1 VYLYLKQIK
10 IMVKNKHTYTAIPKK
25 KNLKLDGIDPI
36 KTEIIRNALNSAANQ
51 MKQALCRTAFSPIIY
66 EVLDFASAIYDK
78 DVRLLSQ
85 APSLPLFMGT
95 LNFCVEEAVKGVGG
109 VDNLF
114 KGDIIIYNNP
124 FGTGAHQPDVALV
137 MPVFYKTNLIGYTA
151 IKAHWLDIGAKDP
164 YCSDTIDYFQEGIIF
179 PGVKLF
185 EKGKPVE
192 SIHRIILANSRLPE
206 AINGDMRAQCVGLNA
221 GAKAFTAIVEKY
233 GEKEFFNCVEV
244 IFNHG
249 ESVIKK
255 YFKKIPNGKYTAQGM
270 MDNNGIT
277 DDSIPFNI
285 SIEIKDEEVIIDYS
299 DSAPQQEG
307 PVNCP
312 LPSTVSAA
320 RIAISMLAGGGE
332 SPTEGHFRPIKV
344 ITKKGTMFH
353 PNPPAPCFLYGWPA
367 MQSIEVIYR
376 AIGDTFPKLV
386 PADSSGDICS
396 MVFWGTDSK
405 TNEVWADGAPY
416 PSGQGA
422 SNMGDGSSV
431 LHIAES
437 ATRFSPA
444 EVRESMYPYI
454 LNKVEFAQDRCGAG
468 EQNGG
473 MGIDFYFEFLDDTYL
488 TATLEKTKTNP
499 RGLLG
504 GNEGVANN
512 CVIVF
517 LNGEKETIGKT
528 TRCFLP
534 KGTQLQLKT
543 GGGGGYNMPINRTI
557 DSIYEDIENE
567 LISEKFA
574 KIHYPQYKK

>member
-1 VYLYLKQIK
+1 MHNTI
-10 IMVKNKHTYTAIPKK
+10 HTYSAVPKTNRIK
-25 KNLKLDGIDPI
+25 STEIDPI
-36 KTEIIRNALNSAANQ
+36 QTEIIRNALNSAANQ

-95 LNFCVEEAVKGVGG
+95 LNFCVEAAVEGVGG
-109 VDNLF
+109 IDNLF
-114 KGDIIIYNNP
+114 EGDIIIYNNP
-124 FGTGAHQPDVALV
+124 YGTGAHQPDVALV
-137 MPVFYKTNLIGYTA
+137 MPVFFKQKLIGYTA

-192 SIHRIILANSRLPE
+192 SIHKMILANSRVPE
-206 AINGDMRAQCVGLNA
+206 AINGDMRAQCIGLHA
-221 GAKAFTAIVEKY
+221 GAKSFTAIVEKY
-233 GEKEFFNCVEV
+233 GEDTFFDCVEA
-244 IFNHG
+244 IFEHG
-249 ESVIKK
+249 ETVVKN
-255 YFKKIPNGKYTAQGM
+255 YFKKIPNGTYNAQGM

-277 DDSIPFNI
+277 DDCIPFNI

-299 DSAPQQEG
+299 DTPQQQEG

-353 PNPPAPCFLYGWPA
+353 PRPPAPCFLYGWPA

-376 AIGDTFPKLV
+376 AIGNTFPEFV

-396 MVFWGTDSK
+396 MVFWGTNSK
-405 TNEVWADGAPY
+405 TNEIWADGSPY

-422 SNMGDGSSV
+422 SNLGNGSSV

-437 ATRFSPA
+437 ATRFSPT

-454 LNKVEFAQDRCGAG
+454 INKVEFAQDSCGAG
-468 EQNGG
+468 EQIGG
-473 MGIDFYFEFLDDTYL
+473 LGIDFYFEFLDDTSL
-488 TATLEKTKTNP
+488 TATLEKTKTKP

-504 GNEGVANN
+504 GKEGVANN
-512 CVIVF
+512 CIAF
-517 LNGEKETIGKT
+517 FPNGEQKVIGKT
-528 TRCFLP
+528 TRHFLP
-534 KGTQLQLKT
+534 KGTKLHLKT
-543 GGGGGYNMPINRTI
+543 GGGGGYNMPNKRHTERIF
-557 DSIYEDIENE
+557 EDIENE
-567 LISEKFA
+567 LISKEYA
-574 KIHYPQYKK
+574 TTHYPQFSE

>member
-1 VYLYLKQIK
+1 MISE
-10 IMVKNKHTYTAIPKK
+10 IHTFTAVPKK
-25 KNLKLDGIDPI
+25 ENLSLDNVDPI
-36 KTEIIRNALNSAANQ
+36 RTEIIRNALNSAANQ

-78 DVRLLSQ
+78 DVRLLAQ

-95 LNFCVEEAVKGVGG
+95 LNFCVEEAVKAVGG
-109 VDNLF
+109 EANLF
-114 KGDIIIYNNP
+114 EGDIIIYNNP

-137 MPVFYKTNLIGYTA
+137 MPVFCKERLIGYTA

-179 PGVKLF
+179 PGVKIF
-185 EKGKPVE
+185 EKGQIVD
-192 SIHRIILANSRLPE
+192 SIHRIILANSRLPK
-206 AINGDMRAQCVGLNA
+206 AMDGDMRAQCVGLNA
-221 GAKAFTAIVEKY
+221 GARAFSAIVEKY
-233 GEKEFFNCVEV
+233 GEEEFLKCVEV

-249 ESVIKK
+249 ESVVKN
-255 YFKKIPNGKYTAQGM
+255 YFKQIPNGKYTGTGL

-277 DDSIPFNI
+277 KDSIPFNI
-285 SIEIKDEEVIIDYS
+285 TVEINDDEISIDYTDAS
-299 DSAPQQEG
+299 PEQIG

-344 ITKKGTMFH
+344 LTKKGTLFH
-353 PNPPAPCFLYGWPA
+353 PGPPSPCFLYGWPA

-376 AIGDTFPKLV
+376 AIGKAFPELV

-396 MVFWGTDSK
+396 MVFWGVNGK
-405 TNEVWADGAPY
+405 TKETWADGAPY

-422 SNMGDGSSV
+422 SNVGDGSSV

-437 ATRFSPA
+437 ATRFSPT
-444 EVRESMYPYI
+444 EVRETMYPYI
-454 LNKVEFAQDRCGAG
+454 LNKVELARDSCGAG
-468 EQNGG
+468 QQKGG

-488 TATLEKTKTNP
+488 TATLEKTKTAP
-499 RGLLG
+499 KGLLG
-504 GNEGVANN
+504 GKDGLPNDCVA
-512 CVIVF
+512 VF
-517 LNGEKETIGKT
+517 PNGKKERIGKT
-528 TRCFLP
+528 TRFHLP

-543 GGGGGYNMPINRTI
+543 GSGAGYGPPEKRSVA
-557 DSIYEDIENE
+557 SIEADIENG
-567 LISEKFA
+567 LISMGHVKEN
-574 KIHYPQYKK
+574 YPQYKE

>member
-1 VYLYLKQIK
+1 MNKEIYTFKAVEKRINIK
-10 IMVKNKHTYTAIPKK
+10 PEN
-25 KNLKLDGIDPI
+25 IDPI

-78 DVRLLSQ
+78 DVRLLAQ

-95 LNFCVEEAVKGVGG
+95 LNFCVEEAVKAIGG
-109 VDNLF
+109 ENNLF
-114 KGDIIIYNNP
+114 EGDIIIYNNP
-124 FGTGAHQPDVALV
+124 YGTGAHQPDVALV
-137 MPVFYKTNLIGYTA
+137 MPVFHNKNLIGYTA

-179 PGVKLF
+179 PGIKLF

-192 SIHRIILANSRLPE
+192 TIHKIILANSRLPE
-206 AINGDMRAQCVGLNA
+206 AVNGDMRAQCIGLNA
-221 GAKAFTAIVEKY
+221 GAKAFTSIVEKY
-233 GEKEFFNCVEV
+233 GEKDFFDCVEV

-249 ESVIKK
+249 ESVVKN
-255 YFKKIPNGKYTAQGM
+255 YFKKIPNGIYSAQGM

-277 DDSIPFNI
+277 NDTIPFTI
-285 SIEIKDEEVIIDYS
+285 SINIEDEKITLDYTHV
-299 DSAPQQEG
+299 APQQEG

-332 SPTEGHFRPIKV
+332 SPTEGHFRPINV
-344 ITKKGTMFH
+344 VTKKGTMFH

-376 AIGDTFPKLV
+376 AIGETFPELV
-386 PADSSGDICS
+386 PADSSGDICG
-396 MVFWGTDSK
+396 VIFWGTNSK

-422 SNMGDGSSV
+422 SNVGDGSSV

-437 ATRFSPA
+437 ATRFSPT
-444 EVRESMYPYI
+444 EVRETMYPYI
-454 LNKVEFAQDRCGAG
+454 VNKVEFAQDSCGAG

-473 MGIDFYFEFLDDTYL
+473 SGIDFEFEFLDDTYL
-488 TATLEKTKTNP
+488 TATLEKTKENP
-499 RGLLG
+499 KGLLG
-504 GNEGVANN
+504 GKEGIANA
-512 CVIVF
+512 CIVY
-517 LNGEKETIGKT
+517 LPDGTKDKVSKT
-528 TRCFLP
+528 TRYFLP
-534 KGTQLQLKT
+534 KDSKLLLKT
-543 GGGGGYNMPINRTI
+543 GSGGGYNLPQKRKKELII
-557 DSIYEDIENE
+557 EDLENQ
-567 LISEKFA
+567 LISEDYVRNN
-574 KIHYPQYKK
+574 YPQFKL

>member
-1 VYLYLKQIK
+1 
-10 IMVKNKHTYTAIPKK
+10 MTDTKHTYTAVAKK
-25 KNLKLDGIDPI
+25 INLNLDGIDPV

-78 DVRLLSQ
+78 DIRLLSQ

-95 LNFCVEEAVKGVGG
+95 LNFCIEEAINGIGG

-114 KGDIIIYNNP
+114 EGDVIIYNNP
-124 FGTGAHQPDVALV
+124 YGTGAHQPDVALV
-137 MPVFYKTNLIGYTA
+137 MPVFYKTTLIGYTV

-185 EKGKPVE
+185 EKGKIVD
-192 SIHRIILANSRLPE
+192 SIHRMILANSRLPL
-206 AINGDMRAQCVGLNA
+206 AIDGDMRAQCVGLNA
-221 GAKAFTAIVEKY
+221 GSKAFAAIVEKY
-233 GEKEFFNCVEV
+233 GEEDFFNCVEV

-249 ESVIKK
+249 EAVVKN

-285 SIEIKDEEVIIDYS
+285 SIEIKGEEVIIDYS
-299 DSAPQQEG
+299 DVAPEQEG

-332 SPTEGHFRPIKV
+332 SPNEGHFRPIKV

-376 AIGDTFPKLV
+376 AIGNTFPKLV
-386 PADSSGDICS
+386 PADSSGDISS
-396 MVFWGTDSK
+396 MVFWGTNSK

-422 SNMGDGSSV
+422 SNIGDGSSV

-437 ATRFSPA
+437 ATRFSPT
-444 EVRESMYPYI
+444 EVRESMFPYI
-454 LNKVEFAQDRCGAG
+454 LNKVEFAKDSCGAG
-468 EQNGG
+468 EQKGG
-473 MGIDFYFEFLDDTYL
+473 MGIDFYFEFLDDIYL
-488 TATLEKTKTNP
+488 TATLEKTKTKP
-499 RGLLG
+499 QGLL
-504 GNEGVANN
+504 EGKEGIANN
-512 CVIVF
+512 CVAIF
-517 LNGEKETIGKT
+517 PNGEEEKIGKI
-528 TRCFLP
+528 TRHFLP
-534 KGTQLQLKT
+534 KGTKLHLKT
-543 GGGGGYNMPINRTI
+543 GGGGGYDMPSKRSTDKIT
-557 DSIYEDIENE
+557 EDIENE
-567 LISEKFA
+567 LISTKYVKTYF
-574 KIHYPQYKK
+574 PQYKV